1 LRERRDDIPALSS
14 FLLKRIPGGRDVELP
29 ASEIAKLTEYDWPGN
44 VRELRNILERAVFV
58 QKGSVLQPSL
68 LLEKSLK
75 ADGPAP
81 AAVAVTGG
89 IMTFRESEKQLISAA
104 LGQLSGNLTRT
115 AKALGISLSTLK
127 RKIREYSL
135 K

>member
-1 LRERRDDIPALSS
+1 
-14 FLLKRIPGGRDVELP
+14 
-29 ASEIAKLTEYDWPGN
+29 
-44 VRELRNILERAVFV
+44 
-58 QKGSVLQPSL
+58 VLQPSL
-68 LLEKSLK
+68 LLEKPLK

-81 AAVAVTGG
+81 ATVTVTGG
-89 IMTFRESEKQLISAA
+89 IMTFRESEKQLISVA

>member
-29 ASEIAKLTEYDWPGN
+29 ASEITKLTEYDWPGN

-68 LLEKSLK
+68 LLEKPLK

-81 AAVAVTGG
+81 ATATVTGG